1 MVGMKGYK
9 VTDSSRSRMFGVACD
24 SLRQLRSKGSTRLG
38 LNGDVYLALD
48 DGTIIDDEDYFAL
61 IPPQTVIVFYRKTEA
76 VVTGADFILNILRR
90 VNAGYLTA
98 GEKAGEF
105 LSGKAEDLV
114 KFLREDG
121 KSGGKSNREDDP
133 GWFSDLETNA
143 TTKEEYMFR
152 KSQDRIKGYFY
163 KFLSDAR
170 KNSVYTHNPK
180 SRKELDGC
188 IRYFKNKLQEDFYF
202 GCFFDRRCAKASDEV
217 DKPRLKPKRWRG
229 EDEVPNGLPKYD
241 RLSYCDS
248 EGRFVCQGRWDT
260 SECEFGFRHSIN
272 PYLDRESRI
281 LFSTW
286 NFDHRIEKSRTVLP
300 TLFEVVQNRR
310 IGQEVNYD
318 YFYRLLFTNVNLK
331 SDVLVIVTIPNSVHA
346 PSRLEFGSE
355 ENNESGS

>member
-1 MVGMKGYK
+1 MNSDYYESEKIVRRCRLHPPAGE
-9 VTDSSRSRMFGVACD
+9 
-24 SLRQLRSKGSTRLG
+24 QLTLIRLG
-38 LNGDVYLALD
+38 CWTPVK
-48 DGTIIDDEDYFAL
+48 F
-61 IPPQTVIVFYRKTEA
+61 TVGHVRLVKSLF
-76 VVTGADFILNILRR
+76 VLSGADFILNILRR

-202 GCFFDRRCAKASDEV
+202 GCFFDRRCA
-217 DKPRLKPKRWRG
+217 
-229 EDEVPNGLPKYD
+229 
-241 RLSYCDS
+241 LSYCDS

-331 SDVLVIVTIPNSVHA
+331 LVHIVCHDKAVH
-346 PSRLEFGSE
+346 
-355 ENNESGS
+355 NIYCDMKHVYKK